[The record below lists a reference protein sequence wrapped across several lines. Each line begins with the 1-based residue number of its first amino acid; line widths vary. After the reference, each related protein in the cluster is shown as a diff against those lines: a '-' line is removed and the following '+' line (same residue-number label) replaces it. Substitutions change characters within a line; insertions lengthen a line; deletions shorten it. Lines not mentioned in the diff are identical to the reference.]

1 MISINFT
8 QIAAR
13 TRLVPAILRMA
24 LVLSWAPGA
33 AAATESPAQLL
44 TLERATGMAL
54 EHNESLRS
62 ARQELRKARQQ
73 IREAR
78 SEALPQIDASADYTR
93 NWRIPSIVFD
103 TPVGVQRFRIGT
115 RNQMTA
121 VLNLRQALY
130 TSGKIGAAREVARLF
145 EDSVAEQVRATD
157 QRVRAA
163 VATSFYDLLLA
174 REVLTVGA
182 QAVERAAADA
192 EQVASLERAGRVT
205 AYDLLRARVR
215 LGETRADSIRAHTG
229 VHLARMALN
238 DAIGI
243 DLETTAPVAGSLHR
257 DAGLLPVTGID
268 DLVRLA
274 HEWRPEIRQ
283 IADAVS
289 IQRARVRLTRAASRP
304 SVELD
309 TWGQWQWQSDEID
322 FEPRD
327 RSSSWATGLG
337 VKVPL
342 FDGFRTGA
350 QVLQARHDESRA
362 ELALRQQRRAV
373 ELETRAAW
381 LRLDE
386 ARARIAVQD
395 AVVDQALESVRLA
408 RGRYLGGY
416 GTQLEIIDADLSLT
430 RARTALAQAERDR
443 SVAIVELTRAV
454 GRLGE
459 SATEGNIDAP

>member
-1 MISINFT
+1 MKAT
-8 QIAAR
+8 GLVRRIARGRA
-13 TRLVPAILRMA
+13 PASCFAA
-24 LVLSWAPGA
+24 LVLSAVP
-33 AAATESPAQLL
+33 AATAAQEYEAQLL
-44 TLERATGMAL
+44 TLERATGIAL
-54 EHNESLRS
+54 ERNESLRR
-62 ARQELRKARQQ
+62 ARQELDKARQQ

-78 SEALPQIDASADYTR
+78 AEALPQIDASADYTH

-130 TSGKIGAAREVARLF
+130 TSGKVGAAREVARLF
-145 EDSVAEQVRATD
+145 EDAVAEEVRATD
-157 QRVRAA
+157 QQVRAA

-174 REVLTVGA
+174 AEVLAVGT
-182 QAVERAAADA
+182 QALERAGADA

-205 AYDLLRARVR
+205 AYDLLRAQVR

-229 VHLARMALN
+229 LHLARMALN
-238 DAIGI
+238 DAIGM
-243 DLETTAPVAGSLHR
+243 DLQTTAPVTGSLHR
-257 DAGLLPVTGID
+257 DAGLPVT
-268 DLVRLA
+268 DLDELVLLA
-274 HEWRPEIRQ
+274 HEWRPDLRQ
-283 IADAVS
+283 IAAEVS
-289 IQRARVRLTRAASRP
+289 IQRARVRLTRSASRP

-309 TWGQWQWQSDEID
+309 TWGQWQWQSDEFD
-322 FEPRD
+322 FEQRD

-350 QVLQARHDESRA
+350 QVRQARHDESRSQ
-362 ELALRQQRRAV
+362 LALQQQRRAV

-386 ARARIAVQD
+386 ARARIGVQG
-395 AVVDQALESVRLA
+395 AVVEQALESVRLA

-430 RARTALAQAERDR
+430 RSRTALAQAERDR
-443 SVAIVELTRAV
+443 SVALVELARAV

-459 SATEGNIDAP
+459 SATEGSSDAR